1 MNHLHRVGRALLVAL
16 ALGASAAGSAQAAA
30 QGSLLMVM
38 RQSPPKGSADQQIV
52 EHLRQAGYQVT
63 ISEGIAA
70 EGATDGGS
78 PDVCRYDLVLLSS
91 TVRSNQ
97 FTAQRGFIRTLRN
110 MQVPLLT
117 WENDLLDD
125 LRYTGLQRDADFGE
139 LETGH
144 YAWMVRAPHP
154 LSAGIPAGLTTW
166 TEARQPA
173 GWGRPGLGADIIMVW
188 PGEADKSTLFAYERG
203 ATMDHA
209 FLAPARRVFIG
220 MDNNTFNHLTD
231 NGRRL
236 FDAAVS
242 WALQDRQWTRATR
255 SGTDCA
261 PRSAHSALD

>member
-1 MNHLHRVGRALLVAL
+1 MSGGLIRAAMASALGL
-16 ALGASAAGSAQAAA
+16 ALCGAGTVQAADK
-30 QGSLLMVM
+30 GNLLMVM
-38 RQSPPKGSADQQIV
+38 RADPPKGSADPAIV
-52 EHLRQAGYQVT
+52 EHLRKAGYRVT
-63 ISEGIAA
+63 TSEGVG
-70 EGATDGGS
+70 EL
-78 PDVCRYDLVLLSS
+78 PDVCRFDLVLLSS

-97 FTAQRGFIRTLRN
+97 FTAERGFIGALRN

-125 LRYTGLQRDADFGE
+125 LRYTGLQRDTDFGE

-173 GWGRPGLGADIIMVW
+173 GWGKPGLGADIIMVW

-203 ATMDHA
+203 ATMDHE

-220 MDNNTFNHLTD
+220 MDNNTFSQMTG
-231 NGRRL
+231 NGRKL
-236 FDAAVS
+236 FDAAVVWS
-242 WALQDRQWTRATR
+242 LQGASQAKNRDGAA
-255 SGTDCA
+255 GCA
-261 PRSAHSALD
+261 VSSAHSALD